1 MAFSATA
8 NGCFD
13 VRFLDVCRN
22 PAVHG
27 RDGHPTP
34 FLLIVQSD
42 LIQVRGS
49 RVVVP
54 LVRVN
59 AAGTPINRL
68 MPIFEIEGE
77 RVVMMTPQIAGIST
91 AEIGP
96 VVTSFAAHRFD
107 IRTAIDIL
115 TGDL

>member
-8 NGCFD
+8 NGCSD

-22 PAVHG
+22 PAAHE

-96 VVTSFAAHRFD
+96 VVTSLAVHRFD